1 MTRLPLLRLAP
12 IALLLACD
20 PTVAGK
26 NDVLRFRY
34 AADDNVLPTAMSTPI
49 GKGFAADVEVRVDP
63 EGSQAE
69 RNSNVIDA
77 SSDDPTVVDVV
88 ATAGNVITLL
98 AKGVG
103 RAEIAVRSVDGE
115 DAFDVT
121 VVEVA
126 KFDLSHPGILVSDN
140 PPSKGLVGG
149 TARFIV
155 AMKDASNKAVI
166 GLGPV
171 PIEVDPVGALVPEE
185 ATEVGFVPVR
195 FNAVGTATLTAQGD
209 EALTVDVVA
218 VADVVDLA
226 MTGPDTVHS
235 LLVGTNLTAVLRG
248 ITDQNEKVVG
258 VASLASVSATP
269 ANVCTITPT
278 PAVGEGAYLV
288 DAVATG
294 TCTVSASLGDRVAT
308 YEITIE
314 TRP

>member
-1 MTRLPLLRLAP
+1 MARSTLSFLAP
-12 IALLLACD
+12 LALLLACD

-34 AADDNVLPTAMSTPI
+34 AADDNVLPTALTTPI
-49 GKGFAADVEVRVDP
+49 AAGFAADVEVRIDP
-63 EGSQAE
+63 AGAAE

-77 SSDDPTVVDVV
+77 SSDDPAVVDVV

-98 AKGVG
+98 AKRAG

-115 DAFDVT
+115 DAFDVS
-121 VVEVA
+121 VVEVT

-155 AMKDASNKAVI
+155 QMKDAANKTAI

-171 PIEVDPVGALVPEE
+171 PVTVDPVGALVAEDSTE
-185 ATEVGFVPVR
+185 AGFVPVR

-209 EALTVDVVA
+209 DALTVEVVA

-235 LLVGTNLTAVLRG
+235 LLVGTDLTAVLRG
-248 ITDQNEKVVG
+248 ITTQNEKVVG
-258 VASLASVSATP
+258 VASLANVSATP
-269 ANVCTITPT
+269 AAVCTITPT
-278 PAVGEGAYLV
+278 PGVGEGAFLIE
-288 DAVATG
+288 AVAAG
-294 TCTVSASLGDRVAT
+294 TCTVTASLGDRVAT
-308 YEITIE
+308 YDVTVEA
-314 TRP
+314 RP